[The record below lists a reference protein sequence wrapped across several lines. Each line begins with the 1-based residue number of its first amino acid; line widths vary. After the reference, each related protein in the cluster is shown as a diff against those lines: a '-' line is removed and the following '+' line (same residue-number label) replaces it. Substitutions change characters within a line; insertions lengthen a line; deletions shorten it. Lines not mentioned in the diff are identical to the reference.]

1 MTSEKRTVSVGCD
14 VPSVVN
20 SLKACR
26 SWIVRVCLPS
36 AYNYM
41 LIISVMLSYHDASV
55 GVFICILAALAVFS
69 CSLVLC
75 HVFVFLPVS
84 SVLQDVFGF
93 FCGRSFQAFLTFPVF
108 LSAAQPNL
116 PVESVVSSRIPLR

>member
-1 MTSEKRTVSVGCD
+1 MTSEKIVSVGCD

-55 GVFICILAALAVFS
+55 GVFICILAALAVFM
-69 CSLVLC
+69 
-75 HVFVFLPVS
+75 
-84 SVLQDVFGF
+84 
-93 FCGRSFQAFLTFPVF
+93 
-108 LSAAQPNL
+108 
-116 PVESVVSSRIPLR
+116 